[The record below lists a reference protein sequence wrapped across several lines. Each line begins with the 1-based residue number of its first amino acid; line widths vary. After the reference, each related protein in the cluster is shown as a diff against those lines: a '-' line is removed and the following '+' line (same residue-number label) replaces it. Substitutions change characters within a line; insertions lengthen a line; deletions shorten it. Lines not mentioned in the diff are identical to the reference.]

1 MTAEERNGV
10 RLRVFANLREGVEEA
25 VVADL
30 RAREPQWQGSDE
42 NQRAA
47 ARRFCAALAD
57 ALEETPAL
65 PMPSTDLLLD
75 FAFRE
80 EGAVRRIAAGLRD
93 LPVPALAAASGSKA
107 LGAAVEVLEAALLL
121 AGPRPRGRDRM
132 TAWLDAN
139 GNLPDAILAPVAL
152 EMRGA
157 EPWWLG
163 CDAGQQ
169 EDARRLCEALAYGLA
184 IAKHDA
190 WIAPPG
196 ESALIDLAL
205 AHRRGLGIVADRV
218 RDGLGYEDGSRDR
231 KALAELSGMLDAALL
246 LADPRGRNGEAAQ

>member
-25 VVADL
+25 VVAHL
-30 RAREPQWQGSDE
+30 RAREPRWQGSDE
-42 NQRAA
+42 SQRAA
-47 ARRFCAALAD
+47 ARRFCAALAA

-80 EGAVRRIAAGLRD
+80 KAAVRRIAGDLRND
-93 LPVPALAAASGSKA
+93 PAAALLAGSGSGA
-107 LGAAVEVLEAALLL
+107 LGAAVETLEAALLL
-121 AGPRPRGRDRM
+121 ARPRPRGRDGT

-139 GNLPDAILAPVAL
+139 GNLPDAITAPVAL
-152 EMRGA
+152 DVRGM
-157 EPWWLG
+157 EPRWTG
-163 CDAGQQ
+163 SDPCQR

-184 IAKHDA
+184 AGGTPA
-190 WIAPPG
+190 PSVPPG
-196 ESALIDLAL
+196 ESALIDLAI
-205 AHRRGLGIVADRV
+205 AHRQGFAIVAGRV
-218 RDGLGYEDGSRDR
+218 RVGFGYGDGSRDR

-246 LADPRGRNGEAAQ
+246 LADHAVRNGEAAR